1 MFKHLRISKMGYF
14 EHMYRAFKFS
24 FIHLRTSIK
33 AFLHGFLPFVY
44 DDCVRSNA
52 REVEIMLYRK
62 HIE

>member
-1 MFKHLRISKMGYF
+1 MGYF
-14 EHMYRAFKFS
+14 EHMYRSFKFS
-24 FIHLRTSIK
+24 YIHLRTSIQ

-52 REVEIMLYRK
+52 REVEIMLCRK